1 MKTFLAQ
8 KRGPPPSPVQVSRPS
23 SPPAHKCDL
32 WALLGDDIDDGDD
45 DDDVDDGDDVDE
57 DDGDDDDNGDDF
69 DID

>member
-32 WALLGDDIDDGDD
+32 WALLVDDDLD
-45 DDDVDDGDDVDE
+45 DDDVDDDNN
-57 DDGDDDDNGDDF
+57 DDDDDDDDYYF
-69 DID
+69 TVVNDFTRR